1 MTHADIATVDALWE
15 MSALRRA
22 PAPTPVERRAGLV
35 LLREL
40 AGGEPVCV
48 EEFARALDASVG
60 IAEDLVKASRL
71 TRSILTSEA
80 GRIRGFM
87 GLSVSET
94 PHRMIVDGRALWTWC
109 AYDTLFLPALL
120 DRTAQI
126 ETHDPVTGQTIH
138 LTVSPRRVEDVEP
151 AAAVAS
157 IVRPEAWDVAS
168 AACVI
173 ASACNHMFFH
183 VSRATGD
190 RWRLEHPETI
200 LLSLEEAFEFGQRS
214 NAHRFGVELLN
225 SEPSDA

>member
-1 MTHADIATVDALWE
+1 MTQTDTSAVDALWE
-15 MSALRRA
+15 VSALRRA
-22 PAPTPVERRAGLV
+22 PVPTPAERRAGLV
-35 LLREL
+35 LLRQL
-40 AGGEPVCV
+40 ARGEPVAV
-48 EEFARALDASVG
+48 DDFARALRTSVK
-60 IAEDLVKASRL
+60 AADDLVKASRL
-71 TRSILTSEA
+71 TRFVLAAED

-87 GLSVSET
+87 GLSVTET

-120 DRTAQI
+120 DRTAQV
-126 ETHDPVTGQTIH
+126 ETHDPVTGQAIH
-138 LTVSPRRVEDVEP
+138 LTVSPRRVEAVEP

-183 VSRATGD
+183 VSRATGE
-190 RWRLEHPETI
+190 RWRLEHPGTI

-214 NAHRFGVELLN
+214 NAHRFGVGLLN
-225 SEPSDA
+225 SE

>member
-1 MTHADIATVDALWE
+1 MTQADIATVDALWE

-35 LLREL
+35 LLRQL
-40 AGGEPVCV
+40 ARGEPVAV
-48 EEFARALDASVG
+48 DDFARALSTSVE
-60 IAEDLVKASRL
+60 AADDLVKASRL
-71 TRSILTSEA
+71 TRFVLTAED
-80 GRIRGFM
+80 GRVRGFM
-87 GLSVSET
+87 GLSVTVT
-94 PHRMIVDGRALWTWC
+94 PHRMMIDGHALWTWC

-120 DRTAQI
+120 GRTAQV
-126 ETHDPVTGQTIH
+126 ETHDPVTGQSIH
-138 LTVSPRRVEDVEP
+138 LTVSPQRVEAVEP

-173 ASACNHMFFH
+173 ASACHHMFFH
-183 VSRATGD
+183 VSRATGE
-190 RWRLEHPETI
+190 RWQLEHSETI
-200 LLSLEEAFEFGQRS
+200 LLSLAEAFEFGQRS

>member
-1 MTHADIATVDALWE
+1 MTQSDTSAVDALWKV
-15 MSALRRA
+15 SALRRA
-22 PAPTPVERRAGLV
+22 PVPTPAERRAGLV

-40 AGGEPVCV
+40 ARGEPVAV
-48 EEFARALDASVG
+48 DDFARALSTSVET
-60 IAEDLVKASRL
+60 ADDLVKASRL
-71 TRSILTSEA
+71 TRFVLAAED

-94 PHRMIVDGRALWTWC
+94 PHRMIVDGRVLWTWC

-120 DRTAQI
+120 ARTAQV
-126 ETHDPVTGQTIH
+126 ETHDPVTGQDIH
-138 LTVSPRRVEDVEP
+138 LTVSPRRVEAIDP

-157 IVRPEAWDVAS
+157 IVQPEAWDVAS

-173 ASACNHMFFH
+173 ASACHHMFFH
-183 VSRATGD
+183 VSRATGE

-214 NAHRFGVELLN
+214 NAHRFGVDRSI
-225 SEPSDA
+225 SE